1 MKTAIAIKIQT
12 ESFQKKH
19 FAEPEQR
26 SKYKQHPFKT
36 FHETTTTI
44 KLQTE
49 QQVSGEGGSK
59 VRQVEEDFT
68 LFCFVD
74 LFYNVELY
82 WPIAQCSHEHTSY
95 D

>member
-36 FHETTTTI
+36 FHETTTTKHQI
-44 KLQTE
+44 HKQRST
-49 QQVSGEGGSK
+49 K
-59 VRQVEEDFT
+59 Y
-68 LFCFVD
+68 D
-74 LFYNVELY
+74 LKIRRLGYHLDRRL
-82 WPIAQCSHEHTSY
+82 AT
-95 D
+95 